1 MLNYYVTGMRCDKMM
16 TGENVSNDEWWWS
29 YRTQIMMIA
38 LYTNYDDRHDDDDGI
53 VCKWWWSKSS
63 WLHRT
68 QMMMIFIMMMI
79 ASWHQDNLTPS
90 NLTPDNLTPCVKPD
104 NFTSCIKTDNLT
116 PRKIWHHGLFHV
128 RPCSPTLCPS
138 GAQNPWPAG
147 ALRLSHN
154 WQNIPNTN
162 IYIQV
167 THIPQL
173 LAVYIQY
180 KCISF
185 TIPNHAPEGC
195 TYTLQ
200 LTHISRLL
208 AEYFQYL
215 CIMSYSCLGYVS
227 NRPRCQIVCFC
238 KWC

>member
-53 VCKWWWSKSS
+53 VCKWWWWSSS

-79 ASWHQDNLTPS
+79 ASWHQDNLTPN
-90 NLTPDNLTPCVKPD
+90 NLTPDNLTPGQFDTMC
-104 NFTSCIKTDNLT
+104 KTGQFYIMYKNGQFDTTENLT
-116 PRKIWHHGLFHV
+116 PWTFHV
-128 RPCSPTLCPS
+128 RPCSPTLCPN

-162 IYIQV
+162 INIQV

-173 LAVYIQY
+173 MAVYIQY

-195 TYTLQ
+195 TYSVCHTPSNWP
-200 LTHISRLL
+200 ISPDCW
-208 AEYFQYL
+208 QN
-215 CIMSYSCLGYVS
+215 IS
-227 NRPRCQIVCFC
+227 NTYA
-238 KWC
+238 

>member
-53 VCKWWWSKSS
+53 VCKWWWWSSS

-79 ASWHQDNLTPS
+79 ASWHQDNLTP
-90 NLTPDNLTPCVKPD
+90 CVKPD
-104 NFTSCIKTDNLT
+104 NFTSCIKRT
-116 PRKIWHHGLFHV
+116 IWHRGKFDTMDFFMLGHV
-128 RPCSPTLCPS
+128 PQHCARTAHRTPGQLGPSDCPIIGRIYQIQIYIFKWHIFPNCWQCISNINVYHSQSPTTRPK
-138 GAQNPWPAG
+138 GA
-147 ALRLSHN
+147 H
-154 WQNIPNTN
+154 
-162 IYIQV
+162 
-167 THIPQL
+167 
-173 LAVYIQY
+173 
-180 KCISF
+180 
-185 TIPNHAPEGC
+185 